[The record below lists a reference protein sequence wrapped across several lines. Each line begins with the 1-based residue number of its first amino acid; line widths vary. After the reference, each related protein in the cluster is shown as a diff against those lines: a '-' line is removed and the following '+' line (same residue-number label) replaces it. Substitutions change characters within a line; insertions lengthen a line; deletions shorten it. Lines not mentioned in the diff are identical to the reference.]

1 MTIQFG
7 AELIERYLHT
17 RQVRYFRGH
26 HDDEYFFLVNAYHG
40 RLHVHLEPCGPD
52 RRMVKISITA
62 ERYYPVT
69 ARAAVAGLA
78 DQWNGSAPA
87 VTATVFA
94 SSDPRLVGV
103 VAARRFS
110 TAVGGDF
117 GSVVDQSIQSAIDL
131 FGRLKASAGATSGD
145 TSHLLD
151 AG

>member
-1 MTIQFG
+1 MTIEFG

-40 RLHVHLEPCGPD
+40 RLHVHLEPCGPE

-62 ERYYPVT
+62 ERYYPAV
-69 ARAAVAGLA
+69 ARAKVAALA
-78 DQWNGSAPA
+78 TQWNETIPPVA
-87 VTATVFA
+87 ATVFA

-103 VAARRFS
+103 VAERRYS
-110 TAVGGDF
+110 TAAGVDF
-117 GSVVDQSIQSAIDL
+117 GTVVDQSIQSAIDL
-131 FGRLKASAGATSGD
+131 FGRLKASVGATPNG

>member
-1 MTIQFG
+1 MTIEFG
-7 AELIERYLHT
+7 AELIERYLRT

-62 ERYYPVT
+62 ERYYPAA
-69 ARAAVAGLA
+69 ARATVAALA
-78 DQWNGSAPA
+78 SQWNASAPP

-110 TAVGGDF
+110 TAAGGDF

-131 FGRLKASAGATSGD
+131 FGRLKASVSSAPGGT
-145 TSHLLD
+145 THLLD